1 MILKQTAQRLHAGF
15 LQHAFH
21 LLGMLPRRDKHTVVL
36 GNLRT
41 KPQSITNHIGIGN
54 RLKRLC
60 GTDIDIATHRHGMKT
75 CGSGLHD
82 LLIKRYLQGK
92 EILRKSLSA
101 FPTEYGQRCQ
111 YLTRRGI
118 GRQAAALSASM
129 QQDTLL
135 TGEPF
140 TKSRTIAMITLRI
153 AKGLLQE
160 PRGSPTRPQLM
171 SDGIIGTEIL
181 VTGKSRNIV
190 ETAYEIRRQ

>member
-1 MILKQTAQRLHAGF
+1 MILEQTAQRLHAGF

-21 LLGMLPRRDKHTVVL
+21 LLRMLPRRDKHTVVL
-36 GNLRT
+36 GNLWT
-41 KPQSITNHIGIGN
+41 KPQTITNHIGIGN

-60 GTDIDIATHRHGMKT
+60 GTDIDIATHHHGMKT

-82 LLIKRYLQGK
+82 LLIKRNLQGK

-129 QQDTLL
+129 QQDALL

-153 AKGLLQE
+153 TKGLLQE

-171 SDGIIGTEIL
+171 SDGIVGTEIL

>member
-1 MILKQTAQRLHAGF
+1 
-15 LQHAFH
+15 
-21 LLGMLPRRDKHTVVL
+21 MLPRRDKHAVVL

-60 GTDIDIATHRHGMKT
+60 GTDIDIATYHHGMKT
-75 CGSGLHD
+75 CRSGLHD
-82 LLIKRYLQGK
+82 LLIKRNLQGK

-129 QQDTLL
+129 QQDALL
-135 TGEPF
+135 TGKPF
-140 TKSRTIAMITLRI
+140 TKSRAIAMITLRI

-160 PRGSPTRPQLM
+160 PRSSPTRSQLM
-171 SDGIIGTEIL
+171 SDRIIGTEIL

-190 ETAYEIRRQ
+190 ETSYEIRRQ